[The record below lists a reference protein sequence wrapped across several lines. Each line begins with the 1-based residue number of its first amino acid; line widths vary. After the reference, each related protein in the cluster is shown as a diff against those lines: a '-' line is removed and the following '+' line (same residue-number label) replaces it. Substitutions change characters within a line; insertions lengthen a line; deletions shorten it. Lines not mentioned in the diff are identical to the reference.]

1 MVTTVVP
8 VFIIMGVNI
17 LLLFRPSSK
26 LKNAW

>member
-8 VFIIMGVNI
+8 VFIITGVNI

-26 LKNAW
+26 LKNTW